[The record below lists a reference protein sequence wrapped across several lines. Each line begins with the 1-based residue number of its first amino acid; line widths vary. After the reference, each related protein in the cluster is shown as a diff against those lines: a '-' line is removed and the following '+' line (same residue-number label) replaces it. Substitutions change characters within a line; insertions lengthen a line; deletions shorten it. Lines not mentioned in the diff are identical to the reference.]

1 MFLNTLVPLLELTR
15 GGYVE
20 CTHFGA
26 IAVVNARGKV
36 LAQAG
41 DADFVTFTRSTLKA
55 FQALPFVEAGGVQR
69 FGFTTPEV
77 AMLCASHNGEAKHV
91 EAVESMLMK
100 SGSSYQRLRC
110 GCGIPG
116 VYSLMDKSPPE
127 GLQFD
132 ERHHNCSG
140 KHAGFVAHCIG

>member
-1 MFLNTLVPLLELTR
+1 MSMNTLVPLVELTR
-15 GGYVE
+15 GGYLE

-26 IAVVNARGKV
+26 IAVVNAHGKV

-69 FGFTTPEV
+69 FGFSTPEV

-91 EAVESMLMK
+91 AAVESMLEK
-100 SGSSYQRLRC
+100 AATVTSACAAAAAYR
-110 GCGIPG
+110 
-116 VYSLMDKSPPE
+116 
-127 GLQFD
+127 
-132 ERHHNCSG
+132 
-140 KHAGFVAHCIG
+140 ACIR